1 MLALDTSGTSSINA
15 HANVNAPDCDIAV
28 NNAHLSIGG
37 QSTITTASPIQYS
50 GSLTGAGTSTFNPGT
65 PVTALPASDPCPQIA
80 SCRYAQQNPPST
92 TNCQTFNVASIT
104 PGTVYCSINLPNSTV
119 TFPSGVYF
127 DTGDFKANK
136 ATVIG
141 NGVTF
146 ILTSSNAPN
155 MNNATFE
162 LSAPTSGDYAGLL
175 FYAPNVTQ
183 PVTMNS
189 GNGGL
194 NGIIYFPKSNLTMNT
209 GTTAQVIIISGQ
221 FSLNSSD
228 TTFSPLTSAEIT
240 YPRLVE

>member
-1 MLALDTSGTSSINA
+1 
-15 HANVNAPDCDIAV
+15 
-28 NNAHLSIGG
+28 
-37 QSTITTASPIQYS
+37 
-50 GSLTGAGTSTFNPGT
+50 
-65 PVTALPASDPCPQIA
+65 
-80 SCRYAQQNPPST
+80 
-92 TNCQTFNVASIT
+92 
-104 PGTVYCSINLPNSTV
+104 
-119 TFPSGVYF
+119 
-127 DTGDFKANK
+127 
-136 ATVIG
+136 VIG